1 MENNKQEL
9 LIERTFNAPQ
19 ALVYSAWT
27 DPKHLGKWWGPKGM
41 EIKHQSMDLR
51 KGGLYHY
58 GIDMPQGGTMW
69 GKFVFDR
76 VEPSEYLDYVVSF
89 SDENATTQPNIYTKD
104 WPLEV
109 MNHLRFEAINDK
121 QTKLTMRG
129 YPVNASAEEHA
140 NFFANEK
147 SVQGGFKGTLD
158 VLDQY
163 LNQLQT
169 EKA

>member
-9 LIERTFNAPQ
+9 LIERTFNAPRE
-19 ALVYSAWT
+19 LLYSVWT

-41 EIKHQSMDLR
+41 EIAHQSMDLR
-51 KGGLYHY
+51 KGGMYHY
-58 GIDMPQGGTMW
+58 GIDMPQGSTMW

-89 SDENATTQPNIYTKD
+89 SDENATTQPNIFMPD

-109 MNHLRFEAINDK
+109 MNHLHFDAVSDT

-129 YPVNASAEEHA
+129 YPVNASDKERE

-147 SVQGGFKGTLD
+147 NVRGGFKGTLD

-163 LNQLQT
+163 LTELQT
-169 EKA
+169 EQA